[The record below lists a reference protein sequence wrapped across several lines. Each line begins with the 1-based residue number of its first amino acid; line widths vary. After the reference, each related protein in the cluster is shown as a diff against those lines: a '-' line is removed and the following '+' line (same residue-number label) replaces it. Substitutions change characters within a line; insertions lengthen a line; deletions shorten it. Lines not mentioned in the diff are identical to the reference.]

1 MHALEHVSF
10 FAVGIAVWLPV
21 IATLPAPEWFGT
33 GAKLGYVVGVRGVE
47 SLLGNLLLWVAAT
60 PLYGVYVRA
69 PDVLAVSPST
79 DQSLAGAVM
88 LVDGT
93 LVTVP
98 LLVWL
103 FLRLQAEAEAE
114 ARQSLI
120 ERGIDPRRARRAVRY
135 GRWHRP
141 AQPLTTTSRS
151 GARPEGCSRL

>member
-21 IATLPAPEWFGT
+21 IETLPAPEWFGT

-103 FLRLQAEAEAE
+103 FLRLQAEAEA
-114 ARQSLI
+114 RQSLI
-120 ERGIDPRRARRAVRY
+120 ERGIDPRRARRRALREVAPSRAASDY
-135 GRWHRP
+135 DVTIRRP
-141 AQPLTTTSRS
+141 PGGLLTTLT
-151 GARPEGCSRL
+151 

>member
-1 MHALEHVSF
+1 V
-10 FAVGIAVWLPV
+10 V
-21 IATLPAPEWFGT
+21 GT

>member
-1 MHALEHVSF
+1 M
-10 FAVGIAVWLPV
+10 
-21 IATLPAPEWFGT
+21 APGDRDAARARVVGT

-47 SLLGNLLLWVAAT
+47 SLLRNPLLRVAAT

-103 FLRLQAEAEAE
+103 FLRLQAEAEA
-114 ARQSLI
+114 RQSLI